1 MQLVTPEAVVL
12 ELETAGIGSRLVAL
26 AIDYAVQAAVLLAML
41 FAFTAVG
48 SVTSGDMGTLAAV
61 LFFFA
66 IFAGR
71 LLYAAVFEAA
81 WRGRTLGKAAM
92 GLRVVTT
99 AGGPVR
105 FRHTI
110 VRSSL
115 GLVEFE
121 LTAGAGAF
129 FAVLFSRRNQ
139 RLGDMAAGTLVVRE
153 RTGAATP
160 TAAWFTVPS
169 GLEPYAATLDVS
181 GLTAADQSAVRSFLL
196 RAPSL
201 AGPAR
206 ARLAVQLAQPIAGR
220 LRTQP
225 PAGVGPELFLACVA
239 AAWQQRAGGPWSP
252 PPPQQAPPSAPPPPQ
267 PPPPGEPGG
276 GFAPPT

>member
-26 AIDYAVQAAVLLAML
+26 GIDYLVQLSLLVAMI
-41 FAFTAVG
+41 FAFSAAG
-48 SVTSGDMGTLAAV
+48 SVTSGDVGTAAAV
-61 LFFFA
+61 VFFFT

-71 LLYAAVFEAA
+71 LLYAAVLEAA

-121 LTAGAGAF
+121 LTGGAGAF
-129 FAVLFSRRNQ
+129 FAALFSRRNQ

-160 TAAWFTVPS
+160 TAAWFTVPP
-169 GLEPYAATLDVS
+169 GLEPYVATLDVS
-181 GLTAADQSAVRSFLL
+181 GLSAADQSAVRSFLL

-206 ARLAVQLAQPIAGR
+206 TRLALQLAQPIAAR
-220 LRTQP
+220 VRTQP
-225 PAGVGPELFLACVA
+225 PDGVGPELFLACVA
-239 AAWQQRAGGPWSP
+239 AAWQQRAGGQPWP
-252 PPPQQAPPSAPPPPQ
+252 APAPPPPPGTQ
-267 PPPPGEPGG
+267 PPPPPPPPSPPGG
-276 GFAPPT
+276 GFARPT